1 MAMRA
6 LSALLLVL
14 AATVAVSACSG
25 PGPAVHGQPR
35 PAPVTSPHAVGCDQI
50 IAQVSAPG
58 GKVVLGVLAVPP
70 ARVEAGAPTGTLPWA
85 YFSKW
90 GIAIRAGS
98 PAVLITVPE
107 AWRHRAAIGWGN
119 SASGVNSLRLLSC
132 PRQMGA
138 WNVYAGGFFL
148 RSASGCVPLV
158 VEIGRQAATLSF
170 TIGSANCASAMAGR
184 SGAGQIAAVR
194 GGSQRIYWPGPAAAM
209 SSRMRAGGKCCS

>member
-6 LSALLLVL
+6 RSALLPVL

-25 PGPAVHGQPR
+25 PGPAVHGKPR
-35 PAPVTSPHAVGCDQI
+35 PAPAVSSHAVGCDQI
-50 IAQVSAPG
+50 IQQVSAPG

-70 ARVEAGAPTGTLPWA
+70 THVEAGAPTGTLPWA

-98 PAVLITVPE
+98 PAVLITVPQ

-119 SASGVNSLRLLSC
+119 DVGGVNSLRLLSC
-132 PRQMGA
+132 PRQTGA

-148 RSASGCVPLV
+148 RSVSGCVPLV
-158 VEIGRQAATLSF
+158 VEIGRQTVTLSF
-170 TIGSANCASAMAGR
+170 VIGSATCGSAT
-184 SGAGQIAAVR
+184 
-194 GGSQRIYWPGPAAAM
+194 
-209 SSRMRAGGKCCS
+209 

>member
-6 LSALLLVL
+6 LSALLSVL
-14 AATVAVSACSG
+14 AATVAVSACGG
-25 PGPAVHGQPR
+25 PGPAVHGEPR
-35 PAPVTSPHAVGCDQI
+35 PAPVASPHVVGCDQI
-50 IAQVSAPG
+50 IQQLSAPG

-98 PAVLITVPE
+98 PAVLITVPQ
-107 AWRHRAAIGWGN
+107 AWRHRAAVGWGN

-132 PRQMGA
+132 PGQTGA
-138 WNVYAGGFFL
+138 WNAYAGGFFL

-158 VEIGRQAATLSF
+158 VEIGRQTTTLSF
-170 TIGSANCASAMAGR
+170 AVGNASCR
-184 SGAGQIAAVR
+184 AAT
-194 GGSQRIYWPGPAAAM
+194 
-209 SSRMRAGGKCCS
+209 

>member
-6 LSALLLVL
+6 RSALLPVL

-25 PGPAVHGQPR
+25 PGPAVDGKPR
-35 PAPVTSPHAVGCDQI
+35 PAPVDSAHTVGCDQI
-50 IAQVSAPG
+50 IQQVSAPG

-70 ARVEAGAPTGTLPWA
+70 AHVEAGALTGTLPWA

-98 PAVLITVPE
+98 PPGLITVPR

-119 SASGVNSLRLLSC
+119 NASGGSSLRLLSC
-132 PRQMGA
+132 PRQIGA
-138 WNVYAGGFFL
+138 WNAYAGGFFL

-158 VEIGRQAATLSF
+158 VKVGRQTATLSF
-170 TIGSANCASAMAGR
+170 VIGSASCGSAT
-184 SGAGQIAAVR
+184 
-194 GGSQRIYWPGPAAAM
+194 
-209 SSRMRAGGKCCS
+209 